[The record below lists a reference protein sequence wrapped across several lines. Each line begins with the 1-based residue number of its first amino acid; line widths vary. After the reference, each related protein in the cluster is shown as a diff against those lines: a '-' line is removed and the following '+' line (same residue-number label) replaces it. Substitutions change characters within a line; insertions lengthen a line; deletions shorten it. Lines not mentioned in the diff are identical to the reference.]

1 MLRLLI
7 FITGLLVAFGAL
19 AAPDSTAALQQAE
32 QKREE
37 MRAQTSSALQQAG
50 KLNRDPA
57 FLEGIQSDAESLLQG
72 GTPSVSGLPQ
82 LPDLSHD
89 QLEQAR
95 QDIKRLLEQTDSGVT
110 PTPHQDGPHLYL
122 FVSFSMPQTTLR
134 RLLQQADTL
143 PVSLVL
149 RGLVDGDMNKT
160 RIRIG
165 ELYGTEDSVA
175 NKAGLIIDPTLY
187 ERFDIAVVPTFVLTH
202 EALKSC
208 TTTGCDAGDHVRLSG
223 DVPLRYA
230 LETMVKANPQAR
242 QSAESLL
249 MLMREAR

>member
-1 MLRLLI
+1 MSILG
-7 FITGLLVAFGAL
+7 TGGRVWTIDRG
-19 AAPDSTAALQQAE
+19 
-32 QKREE
+32 
-37 MRAQTSSALQQAG
+37 
-50 KLNRDPA
+50 
-57 FLEGIQSDAESLLQG
+57 ESY
-72 GTPSVSGLPQ
+72 
-82 LPDLSHD
+82 
-89 QLEQAR
+89 
-95 QDIKRLLEQTDSGVT
+95 KN
-110 PTPHQDGPHLYL
+110 
-122 FVSFSMPQTTLR
+122 
-134 RLLQQADTL
+134 TL

-165 ELYGTEDSVA
+165 ELYGTGDSVA
-175 NKAGLIIDPTLY
+175 KKAGLIIDPTLY

-202 EALKSC
+202 EALNSC

-230 LETMVKANPQAR
+230 LETMAKANPQAR